1 MRINLP
7 VSSQEYPFPPGHTL
21 VSTTDTKGRILY
33 CNPMF
38 IEVSGYSREELLGQP
53 HNIVRH
59 PDMPEEAYRDMWQT
73 IAAGRPWSAPVKN
86 RRKNGDYY
94 WVMANATPLM
104 EEGRAVGYMSVR
116 TEATRA
122 QIQAA
127 EQLYAAMRAEKA
139 AGRRIHTLANGRT
152 VMHSLK
158 GRLGAMLRLGLSAKL
173 LLASFANIGM
183 GYLLGH
189 FLGPGLGLALLALV
203 ILCAWRLNVGMVARP
218 LAALITASNRLAAG
232 DLTQTVTRSRSDELG
247 ELQQALGQLGVNLRS
262 IVRDAREQSQAMVH
276 GTREIALGN
285 QDLSQRTE
293 TQAGNLQQ
301 TASAMEQITGTVQQ
315 TAESAQQASRL
326 SAQTQLITE
335 RSHQAVNEVG
345 GTMSAIQKASQ
356 RIGEITQVIDAIA
369 FQTNILALN
378 AAVEAARAGEHGRG
392 FAVVA
397 TEVRALAQRSAQS
410 AKEIKQ
416 LIDDAARTV
425 RAGHETTEVARQ
437 TMAEMLASVRQV
449 GALIDDISHAT
460 GEQLSGISMVNG
472 AVAQLDGITQQN
484 AAMVEQMAAAAQSLQ
499 GLAHATSETVQVF
512 RLEGG
517 AQHKAADAVALRRQH
532 KAPSAPPLALRETA

>member
-7 VSSQEYPFPPGHTL
+7 VTGHEYPFPSGQTL

-38 IEVSGYSREELLGQP
+38 IEVSGYARDELLGQP

-73 IAAGRPWSAPVKN
+73 IAGGKPWSAPVKN

-104 EEGRAVGYMSVR
+104 EDGRPIGYMSVR

-122 QIQAA
+122 QIAAA
-127 EQLYAAMRAEKA
+127 EQLYAAMRAEKD
-139 AGRRIHTLANGRT
+139 AGQRVHTLSSGRPIKQT
-152 VMHSLK
+152 LM
-158 GRLGAMLRLGLSAKL
+158 GRLGEMLRPGLSAKL
-173 LLASFANIGM
+173 LLASTANIGA

-189 FLGPGLGLALLALV
+189 FLHPGLGLALLALV
-203 ILCAWRLNVGMVARP
+203 ILFAWRLKVGLVARP
-218 LAALITASNRLAAG
+218 LTALITAANRLAAG
-232 DLTQTVTRSRSDELG
+232 DLTQPVTRTRSDELG
-247 ELQQALGQLGVNLRS
+247 ALEQAMGQLSVNLQS
-262 IVRDAREQSQAMVH
+262 IVRDAREQSSAMVDGAH
-276 GTREIALGN
+276 EIAQGN
-285 QDLSQRTE
+285 HDLSQRTE
-293 TQAGNLQQ
+293 AQAGNLQQ
-301 TASAMEQITGTVQQ
+301 TAASMEQITGTVQQ

-326 SAQTQLITE
+326 SAQTQAVTE
-335 RSHQAVNEVG
+335 RSHRAVDEVA
-345 GTMSAIQKASQ
+345 GTMTAIQAASQ

-397 TEVRALAQRSAQS
+397 SEVRALAQRSASS

-416 LIDDAARTV
+416 LIEDAARTV
-425 RAGHETTEVARQ
+425 RAGHDTTAAARQ
-437 TMAEMLASVRQV
+437 TMAEALASVRQV
-449 GALIDDISHAT
+449 GALIDEISHAT
-460 GEQLSGISMVNG
+460 GEQLGGISQVNQ
-472 AVAQLDGITQQN
+472 AVSQLDGITQQN
-484 AAMVEQMAAAAQSLQ
+484 AAMVEQMAASAQALQ
-499 GLAHATSETVQVF
+499 GRAHATSESVQVF
-512 RLEGG
+512 RLQGG
-517 AQHKAADAVALRRQH
+517 TQAGAPDAVALRRQY
-532 KAPSAPPLALRETA
+532 KERAAPALSYREAA